1 MTILSSVATSVIS
14 AHPSCQI
21 RMQMA
26 SRRLPSFLILAVA
39 AAISVDAGGNDA
51 LIKRNTAGTV
61 TIG

>member
-1 MTILSSVATSVIS
+1 MRAGLESLVRTQAVKL
-14 AHPSCQI
+14 

-26 SRRLPSFLILAVA
+26 SRRLPCFLILAVA